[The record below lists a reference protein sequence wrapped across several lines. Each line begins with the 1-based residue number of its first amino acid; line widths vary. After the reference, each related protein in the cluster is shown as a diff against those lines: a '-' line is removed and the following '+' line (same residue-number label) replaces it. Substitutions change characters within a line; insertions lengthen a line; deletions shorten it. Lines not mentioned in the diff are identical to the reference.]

1 MDAEINDLRALCDA
15 KETELYKSH
24 CEIERLRVERDEA
37 RKTMREWSEN
47 CGAEVQRLRETQG
60 ELCLTIEG
68 QVKVITDLQAE
79 IERLRGEVERLEDVL
94 DGDDKAISDQEAEI
108 DQFKQ
113 MVKDAA
119 QALNDEERENDR
131 LRELLREAIDKPFT
145 LGRQSTI
152 DAWQVVWSRRVRE
165 ALGDE

>member
-1 MDAEINDLRALCDA
+1 MNKTTSSDTQYTQIQQTHYKGCWVDPKHHACAL
-15 KETELYKSH
+15 
-24 CEIERLRVERDEA
+24 V
-37 RKTMREWSEN
+37 
-47 CGAEVQRLRETQG
+47 
-60 ELCLTIEG
+60 
-68 QVKVITDLQAE
+68 E